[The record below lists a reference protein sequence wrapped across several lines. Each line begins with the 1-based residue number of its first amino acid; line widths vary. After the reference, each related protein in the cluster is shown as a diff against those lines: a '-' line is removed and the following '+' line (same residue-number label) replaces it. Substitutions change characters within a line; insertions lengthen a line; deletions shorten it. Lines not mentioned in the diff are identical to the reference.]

1 MAMSIPLT
9 YNEIYGDTVVRIHLS
24 SAVEVERT
32 YTKETSRGPITN
44 TSTEGFPYLEVLSG
58 QTDIMLTSKNAILI
72 DQLTSGSQFDYADAG
87 HEKLVMAM
95 LGEKPVVKNK
105 EIIIEAEV
113 VEEDISD
120 VETGLDKTALRKLS
134 MPELKKTAKAQG
146 VSPKPTM
153 KKDELIT
160 AIIGD
165 GEQSLEE

>member
-9 YNEIYGDTVVRIHLS
+9 YNEIYGDTVVRVHLP
-24 SAVEVERT
+24 SAVEVEHT

-44 TSTEGFPYLEVLSG
+44 TTTKDFPYLEILSG

-72 DQLTSGSQFDYADAG
+72 DKLTSGSQFDYADAG

-95 LGEKPVVKNK
+95 LGDSPVKKK
-105 EIIIEAEV
+105 EIFVEAEVIEAEIV
-113 VEEDISD
+113 DEETDLSASD
-120 VETGLDKTALRKLS
+120 MRALS
-134 MPELKKTAKAQG
+134 MPSLKKLAKSQG
-146 VSPKPTM
+146 VKALPTM
-153 KKDELIT
+153 KKDELIS